1 MSKDTKLV
9 HFTVIDGTD
18 VQIKALT
25 EALLRIKKELP
36 EDMEFLVTNDKYQLR
51 TVKDMIEE
59 LYTLYKREGKILD
72 QKKENLERARK
83 ELLEA
88 KGETK
93 NEN

>member
-1 MSKDTKLV
+1 MRLEIEKITSTFFDQL
-9 HFTVIDGTD
+9 IAERWERE
-18 VQIKALT
+18 Q
-25 EALLRIKKELP
+25 KKELP